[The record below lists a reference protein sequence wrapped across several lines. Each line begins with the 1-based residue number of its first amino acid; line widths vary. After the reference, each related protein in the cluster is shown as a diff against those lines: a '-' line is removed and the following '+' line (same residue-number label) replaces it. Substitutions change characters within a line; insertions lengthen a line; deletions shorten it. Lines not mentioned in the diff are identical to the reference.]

1 MKFRQGFVTNSSS
14 SSFIVATTNSG
25 GEAFLDMLRF
35 IADHGRY
42 GVNDVITVFP
52 DEAVRS
58 GAWNSMY
65 YPAAFEKARELKS
78 KNVYEIET
86 EDDSELIEILR
97 KASKYL
103 DGFEVVSGEYA

>member
-1 MKFRQGFVTNSSS
+1 MTNSSS

-25 GEAFLDMLRF
+25 GEAFLDMFRF
-35 IADHGRY
+35 ITDHGRY
-42 GVNDVITVFP
+42 GVNYVITVFP

-65 YPAAFEKARELKS
+65 YPEAFENAEELKS

-86 EDDSELIEILR
+86 DENSELVGILR
-97 KASKYL
+97 KANEYL
-103 DGFEVVSGEYA
+103 DGFEVVSEEYA